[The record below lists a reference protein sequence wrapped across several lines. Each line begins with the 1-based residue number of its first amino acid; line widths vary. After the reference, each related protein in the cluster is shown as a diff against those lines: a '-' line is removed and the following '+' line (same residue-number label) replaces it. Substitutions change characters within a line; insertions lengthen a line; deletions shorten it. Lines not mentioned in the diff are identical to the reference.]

1 MSMTSAWKGCTA
13 TSIATPERVAIV
25 RSRRGIGDGRQ
36 RSLGARLSHR
46 RAPPLD
52 RCAEAAGSAAP
63 SAPSVRFRIE
73 PRAKVPAAQYGG
85 DTAVTLPAA
94 DTLWVLGRNPMKNK
108 TLTSAV
114 VDLAA

>member
-1 MSMTSAWKGCTA
+1 MDGKNRWGRACR
-13 TSIATPERVAIV
+13 IAA
-25 RSRRGIGDGRQ
+25 RRRFIDAPKLPVPQ
-36 RSLGARLSHR
+36 HYPRLPYGFAS
-46 RAPPLD
+46 P
-52 RCAEAAGSAAP
+52 
-63 SAPSVRFRIE
+63 PSVGKKI
-73 PRAKVPAAQYGG
+73 PSAQYGG